1 MDENRT
7 IFSTTRGPFSWPA
20 RCPLTPKDWS
30 YLHRKYHL
38 SPRELQSAICICSGC
53 NNAQLAKTL
62 GITVNTAKVYVRE
75 VYRRTGVNNKV
86 LLLLKFLSD
95 VSPLDK
101 VV

>member
-1 MDENRT
+1 MHQNRPT
-7 IFSTTRGPFSWPA
+7 FMNTTGPFSWPS
-20 RCPLTPKDWS
+20 RCPLSPKDWS

-53 NNAQLAKTL
+53 NNRELAKNL

-95 VSPLDK
+95 VSALDK

>member
-7 IFSTTRGPFSWPA
+7 RFMKTRGPFSWPA
-20 RCPLTPKDWS
+20 RCPLSPEDWS

-38 SPRELQSAICICSGC
+38 SPRELQCAICICSGC
-53 NNAQLAKTL
+53 NNRDLAKNL

-86 LLLLKFLSD
+86 LLLLKFLTD
-95 VSPLDK
+95 VSALDK